1 MSRSLSAY
9 FRRTSL
15 RLVLHAFRCA
25 CIAAIVALGVWD
37 SYILCRAAPTEPA
50 VQWVSFEKSTNR

>member
-1 MSRSLSAY
+1 MSPDI
-9 FRRTSL
+9 RRTSL

-25 CIAAIVALGVWD
+25 CIAAILALGVWD
-37 SYILCRAAPTEPA
+37 SYILCCAAATQPA